1 MAAGFID
8 QMKLFILQHEN
19 SWRKKFLKVII
30 TVKFLLA
37 KF

>member
-8 QMKLFILQHEN
+8 QMKRFILQLEN

-30 TVKFLLA
+30 TIKFLLA

>member
-19 SWRKKFLKVII
+19 SWRKKFLKVTI
-30 TVKFLLA
+30 TIKFLLA